1 VVDIAISTHNLEK
14 IKIKKEAKM
23 GKRKSLIKIKPKKFK
38 DGDIVKVS
46 FMVMH
51 PMETGLRK
59 NKKTKK
65 IIPEKYIN
73 SVKFNYNG
81 KEITNMTVW
90 ETLSV
95 NPVFTTYMKVN
106 GKGKL
111 TVTYTDN
118 TGEVN
123 EKTKKIKPK
132 G

>member
-1 VVDIAISTHNLEK
+1 M
-14 IKIKKEAKM
+14 EA
-23 GKRKSLIKIKPKKFK
+23 RKSLIKIKPKKFK

-59 NKKTKK
+59 DKKTKK
-65 IIPEKYIN
+65 IVPAKYIN

-90 ETLSV
+90 ESLSV
-95 NPVFTTYMKVN
+95 NPVFTTSMRIN
-106 GKGKL
+106 GAGKL
-111 TVTYTDN
+111 SVTFTDN

-123 EKTKKIKPK
+123 EQSTKIKPK